1 MLPLRDSKSGL
12 RGLGR
17 PVRLFLSYAPRDEP
31 YREELGRHLESLR
44 RNDIIEVWH
53 EGLVVAGEDQE
64 YERRRRLEEAD
75 VILLLVSAD
84 YLAFHSA
91 YAEMEA
97 ALARQ
102 QLGTTRVVA
111 LLLRPVSLE
120 GLPVNRLQW
129 LPRGGHPISLWPS
142 RDEAWVDVVQ
152 GIRNVIDYS
161 VTRSNSSPPP
171 HPPPRPGAMPLS
183 PATSLTARALPSPP
197 AFELALPLT
206 VPVRAPEPMR
216 PTLPLGDIFRRGKQP
231 DVTFVEPSQLK
242 LLKVHLRT
250 MGQGLVVEGPSGIGK
265 TTAVNKA
272 REAIAPAVPHRRVR
286 SLVPGDLLLLD
297 EALSSGFTGHLFI
310 DDFHHLDEARMRN
323 VASAIKVLADD
334 SRDDA
339 KITVIGINPVGV
351 SLMHNFPDL
360 AGRFDRVSMTRQPD
374 PCIAELIT
382 RGETAANVTFL
393 RRDELINAA
402 AGSFFTAQ
410 QLCFHACVRAG
421 IDETQPTP
429 TEVDLGVHAVLDA
442 VMDSLD
448 NKYHDRLRNFSAW
461 DRARGRPGAFL
472 ALLWLLSRDPEGFVS
487 VVEAG
492 LQFPKLDEAFA
503 WLGAGNLESAFAGIP
518 GLSELFYFNARA
530 GVLTAEDPQ
539 LVFYL
544 SHMSWTDF
552 ARRSGHA
559 QVRLDPG
566 GMLVFTGTGP
576 VTGSFEAVSS
586 IPPSSVL
593 HLSDLHFGT
602 LEQATLWCGQL
613 AEDLRELDC
622 ARLDA
627 VILSGDISNRA
638 APDEYDAAKAL
649 LAGLMAELDL
659 PADRIIL
666 VPGNHDLSWPL
677 AQDAYRLERREG
689 HSGTLTDG
697 LYIDRGEIVEV
708 RSEEAYR
715 RRFEPFSAFYG
726 AVKGQPYPL
735 EYAQQAILQHFPEQK
750 LLFLGLNSAWQLD
763 HHFKLRAAIHGGALS
778 DALFRIRTTP
788 EYAGC
793 LKIAVWH
800 HPISGDGDD
809 RLRDTG
815 FLEQLAKAGFRLAL
829 HGHVHQARNELFRYD
844 MSAGDRRLD
853 LVCAGTFG
861 APASQWVPGYPL
873 GYNLLRFGRG
883 KVIVE
888 TRRREELNGAWKP
901 DARWLRG
908 PGADPLP
915 RYEIQL

>member
-1 MLPLRDSKSGL
+1 
-12 RGLGR
+12 
-17 PVRLFLSYAPRDEP
+17 
-31 YREELGRHLESLR
+31 
-44 RNDIIEVWH
+44 
-53 EGLVVAGEDQE
+53 
-64 YERRRRLEEAD
+64 
-75 VILLLVSAD
+75 
-84 YLAFHSA
+84 
-91 YAEMEA
+91 
-97 ALARQ
+97 
-102 QLGTTRVVA
+102 
-111 LLLRPVSLE
+111 
-120 GLPVNRLQW
+120 
-129 LPRGGHPISLWPS
+129 
-142 RDEAWVDVVQ
+142 
-152 GIRNVIDYS
+152 
-161 VTRSNSSPPP
+161 
-171 HPPPRPGAMPLS
+171 
-183 PATSLTARALPSPP
+183 
-197 AFELALPLT
+197 
-206 VPVRAPEPMR
+206 
-216 PTLPLGDIFRRGKQP
+216 
-231 DVTFVEPSQLK
+231 
-242 LLKVHLRT
+242 
-250 MGQGLVVEGPSGIGK
+250 MGQGLVIEGPSGIGK
-265 TTAVNKA
+265 TTAINKA
-272 REAIAPAVPHRRVR
+272 REAIAPSVPYRRVR
-286 SLVPGDLLLLD
+286 SLVPGDLLALD

-310 DDFHHLDEARMRN
+310 DDFHHLDEARMRS

-382 RGETAANVTFL
+382 RGEAAANVTFL

-410 QLCFHACVRAG
+410 QLCFHACVHAG
-421 IDETQPTP
+421 IDETQPTR
-429 TEVDLGVHAVLDA
+429 TEIDVGVHAVLDA

-461 DRARGRPGAFL
+461 DRTLGRPGAFL
-472 ALLWLLSRDPEGFVS
+472 ALLWLLSRDREGFVS
-487 VVEAG
+487 VVEAS
-492 LQFPKLDEAFA
+492 LQFPKLEEAFA
-503 WLGAGNLESAFAGIP
+503 WLGAGNLEGAFAGIP
-518 GLSELFYFNARA
+518 GLTELFYFNARA

-559 QVRLDPG
+559 HVRLDPG
-566 GMLVFTGTGP
+566 GLLVFAGP
-576 VTGSFEAVSS
+576 GPATAGPAERASGESMSS
-586 IPPSSVL
+586 LPPSSVL
-593 HLSDLHFGT
+593 HLSDLHFGS
-602 LEQATLWCGQL
+602 LEQATLWYGQL
-613 AEDLRELDC
+613 AEDLRELGC

-627 VILSGDISNRA
+627 AILSGDISNRA
-638 APDEYDAAKAL
+638 APGEYDAARAL
-649 LAGLMAELDL
+649 LTRLMAEFGLSEG
-659 PADRIIL
+659 RIVV

-677 AQDAYRLERREG
+677 ARSAYRLERRADHPG
-689 HSGTLTDG
+689 PLTDG

-708 RSEEAYR
+708 RNEEAYR
-715 RRFEPFSAFYG
+715 RRFEPFSAFHG
-726 AVKGQPYPL
+726 AVRGQPYPL
-735 EYAQQAILQHFPEQK
+735 EYAQQAILQHLPEQK

-763 HHFKLRAAIHGGALS
+763 HHFTLRAAIHGGALS

-829 HGHVHQARNELFRYD
+829 HGHIHKARNELFRYD

-861 APASQWVPGYPL
+861 APVNEWVPGYPL

-888 TRRREELNGAWKP
+888 TRRREELDGAWKP

-908 PGADPLP
+908 PGADPQP